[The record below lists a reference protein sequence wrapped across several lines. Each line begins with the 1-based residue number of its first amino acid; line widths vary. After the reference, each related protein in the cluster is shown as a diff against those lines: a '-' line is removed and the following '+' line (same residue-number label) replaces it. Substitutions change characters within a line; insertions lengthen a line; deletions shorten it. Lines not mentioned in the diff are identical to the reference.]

1 MVMDFGKK
9 LVEGPPSE
17 IARDQR
23 VIDAYL
29 GGQDMENSRAP

>member
-9 LVEGPPSE
+9 LVEGPPAE

-23 VIDAYL
+23 VVDAYL
-29 GGQDMENSRAP
+29 GGQGMEHSHAP